1 MTGHIFIEGEVG
13 SEVTIKSVRGDIAL
27 YPQATEFIVHIN
39 SVGGDVY
46 DGYAIGNIIKSLGK
60 PTTASIGALCASI
73 STYIACCC
81 DQVLMGPA
89 GDFMIHLPTG

>member
-1 MTGHIFIEGEVG
+1 MEI
-13 SEVTIKSVRGDIAL
+13 
-27 YPQATEFIVHIN
+27 TEFIVHIN

-73 STYIACCC
+73 STYIDMLLRSGSDGSRRGLYDPLANR
-81 DQVLMGPA
+81 DA
-89 GDFMIHLPTG
+89 TG